1 MQLLLSQF
9 LCAFVLRVNAKQV
22 NLGGV
27 LLESR
32 DSGGGVPPFS
42 QHPDPTSNS
51 KNGIFHTHF
60 QTWALFLESPDIFS
74 GPESGVVFAV
84 FVFKITL
91 SKIFGKFCNKTI
103 S

>member
-9 LCAFVLRVNAKQV
+9 LYAFVLRVNAKQV
-22 NLGGV
+22 NSGGV

-42 QHPDPTSNS
+42 QHPDPTSDS

-60 QTWALFLESPDIFS
+60 QIKTYY
-74 GPESGVVFAV
+74 
-84 FVFKITL
+84 L
-91 SKIFGKFCNKTI
+91 SDANQQTDNP
-103 S
+103 SHTNNPSLV